1 MNLFWVVMNKG
12 ETHMSGHS
20 SSHSV
25 QTERPPRGGLSKNAI
40 SILIKSLLA
49 LSAFCAAEQIA

>member
-1 MNLFWVVMNKG
+1 MNKG